1 MFFAGRKLL
10 THLVK
15 NQPLA
20 GFCPALELGSYDIIN
35 MEADPKSDIKSVTKS
50 DIRFDIIVKPTTW
63 IGHKVLDIQS
73 KR

>member
-1 MFFAGRKLL
+1 
-10 THLVK
+10 
-15 NQPLA
+15 
-20 GFCPALELGSYDIIN
+20 
-35 MEADPKSDIKSVTKS
+35 MEAVPKSDIKSVTKS